1 MRYKIK
7 EKYLIKLKNYI
18 KNELVSDNNNECGNK
33 ICLDEKETSS

>member
-18 KNELVSDNNNECGNK
+18 KNELVSDNNRECRNK
-33 ICLDEKETSS
+33 IYLDEEASS